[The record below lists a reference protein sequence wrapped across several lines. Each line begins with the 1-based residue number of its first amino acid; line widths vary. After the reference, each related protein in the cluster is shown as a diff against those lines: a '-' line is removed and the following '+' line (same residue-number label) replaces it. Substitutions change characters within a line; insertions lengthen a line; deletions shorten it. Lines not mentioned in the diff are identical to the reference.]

1 MPFDTTKQIR
11 GIIIGKVRWY
21 NCMWKIQII
30 QGKNTTKT
38 KRINNVRNYK
48 INITIKNFYRND
60 ENLSTDNRKENLKT
74 KQNKNC
80 KCKLNKKCG

>member
-11 GIIIGKVRWY
+11 GIIIGKVRWC

-38 KRINNVRNYK
+38 KRINNIRNYK

-60 ENLSTDNRKENLKT
+60 ENLSTDNRKNLKT